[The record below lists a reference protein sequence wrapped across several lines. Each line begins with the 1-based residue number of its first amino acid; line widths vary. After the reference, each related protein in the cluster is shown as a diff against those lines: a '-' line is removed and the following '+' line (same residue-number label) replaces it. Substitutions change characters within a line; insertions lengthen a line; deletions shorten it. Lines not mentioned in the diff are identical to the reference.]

1 MNLDRLKYRYWQ
13 HTDWHDTNSPLEA
26 VYCNA
31 VDGCDPTIA
40 VSDFEFCTGLKDKNG
55 NLIYEGDVVQ
65 DSCNGKGVVR
75 FGNYTGCFA
84 VGWENTYQ
92 DLFGWYLDDYY
103 EPDDCGRLRINFDNS
118 HSPITEEDACDLEI
132 IGNIHEQPEQKD

>member
-13 HTDWHDTNSPLEA
+13 HTDWHDINSPLEA

-65 DSCNGKGVVR
+65 YWWNQKTNTGTIFWNNEFARFCIANNETYCPEDSNCLMFVADKK
-75 FGNYTGCFA
+75 
-84 VGWENTYQ
+84 
-92 DLFGWYLDDYY
+92 
-103 EPDDCGRLRINFDNS
+103 I
-118 HSPITEEDACDLEI
+118 IEI
-132 IGNIHEQPEQKD
+132 IGNIHEQAEQKD

>member
-13 HTDWHDTNSPLEA
+13 HTDWHDINSPLEA

-55 NLIYEGDVVQ
+55 NLIYEGDVV
-65 DSCNGKGVVR
+65 KAA
-75 FGNYTGCFA
+75 T
-84 VGWENTYQ
+84 NTYKVIWDRYRWAIKDSQ
-92 DLFGWYLDDYY
+92 GYVFSEYINDLLY
-103 EPDDCGRLRINFDNS
+103 DC
-118 HSPITEEDACDLEI
+118 EI
-132 IGNIHEQPEQKD
+132 IGNVHTRSEE

>member
-26 VYCNA
+26 VYCNI

-55 NLIYEGDVVQ
+55 NLIYEGDLLGGFPVVWVNEL
-65 DSCNGKGVVR
+65 NGFR
-75 FGNYTGCFA
+75 I
-84 VGWENTYQ
+84 
-92 DLFGWYLDDYY
+92 
-103 EPDDCGRLRINFDNS
+103 RINTIHGWDWHYINEFTNRE
-118 HSPITEEDACDLEI
+118 IT
-132 IGNIHEQPEQKD
+132 GNIHEQAEQKD